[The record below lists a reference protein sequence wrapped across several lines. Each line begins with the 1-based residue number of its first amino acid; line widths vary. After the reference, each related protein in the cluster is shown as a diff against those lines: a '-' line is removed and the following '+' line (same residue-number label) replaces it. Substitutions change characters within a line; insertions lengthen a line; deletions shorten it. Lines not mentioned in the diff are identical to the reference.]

1 MGPGCASNNARG
13 LCSVSPVSCR
23 KSDSAYIPEQKRPQL
38 QREQPAVAD
47 KAGKEKLAKA
57 ERCHSEHE
65 SWGSSG
71 WRRTGQGAA
80 KCTQTLNPAL
90 GQINKPLP
98 RGLGIGSS
106 PAWRRP
112 QEQQQAVYVSVWILH
127 CTSVSLVHNR
137 SYWGAQNSL

>member
-71 WRRTGQGAA
+71 WRRTPTDRSAKIREKQKNHSAA
-80 KCTQTLNPAL
+80 ALKQTTIRKSELGLRLQLQHSL
-90 GQINKPLP
+90 GQLRI
-98 RGLGIGSS
+98 RHGSS
-106 PAWRRP
+106 
-112 QEQQQAVYVSVWILH
+112 
-127 CTSVSLVHNR
+127 C
-137 SYWGAQNSL
+137 G